1 VLSGSCSSQTLAQVA
16 RWQARQLPA
25 YQLDPLAIASD
36 PDTAFQSAWSWY
48 ESQVGQPALIYASAD
63 QAAVKQTQSALGV
76 ARAGALIEALLAR
89 VAQAAVA
96 HGVDRLVVAGGET
109 SGAVVQ
115 ALQVQQLRIGRSIA
129 PGVPWTEVVDRPLQL
144 ALKSG
149 NFGGIDFFYEAINQE
164 VAAQ

>member
-1 VLSGSCSSQTLAQVA
+1 
-16 RWQARQLPA
+16 
-25 YQLDPLAIASD
+25 
-36 PDTAFQSAWSWY
+36 
-48 ESQVGQPALIYASAD
+48 
-63 QAAVKQTQSALGV
+63 
-76 ARAGALIEALLAR
+76 
-89 VAQAAVA
+89 
-96 HGVDRLVVAGGET
+96 
-109 SGAVVQ
+109 VVQ